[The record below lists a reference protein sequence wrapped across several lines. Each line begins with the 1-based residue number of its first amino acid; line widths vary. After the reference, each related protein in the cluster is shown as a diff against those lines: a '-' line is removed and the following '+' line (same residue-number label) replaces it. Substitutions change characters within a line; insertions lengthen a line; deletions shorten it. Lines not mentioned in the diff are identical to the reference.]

1 MNNMKKHVF
10 ILGVCFLLLSTIS
23 CKRQNAPNTYSV
35 IPYPNSLVPEEGT
48 FAFNKKTKMICTS
61 SLDSAS
67 QEVVRDFS
75 ALLNNVAGLR
85 TECVV
90 EEEKDEKNI
99 VFFDLDTSI
108 ADEGYSLDIDPSKII
123 IKASS
128 AAGFYYA
135 VQSLKQ
141 LLPIAVYEDK
151 KSDSAQKWEV
161 PCAHIDDAP
170 RFSYRGMH
178 LDVARHFFSVDE
190 VKRYIDLLAMHKLNV
205 FHWHLTDDQGWRIEI
220 KKYPKLTE
228 IGSIRKQTMVGKN
241 FDQFDNTP
249 YGGYYT
255 QDQIRDI
262 VNYAKERFVTIIP
275 EVDLPGHMVAA
286 LASYPSLGCMGGPYE
301 VQGIW
306 GVHPDV
312 LCAGKEETYEFVTD
326 VLSEVI
332 ELFPSRYIHIG
343 GDECPKDRWKK
354 CPLCQARIRK
364 LGLKTD
370 KEHTAEERLQ
380 SYFMTRV
387 EKFLN
392 ENDRQIIGWDE
403 ILEGGAAP
411 NATVMSWRGTD
422 GGVQAAKLRHNVVMT
437 PNTYLYFD
445 YYQSEDTQTE
455 PLAIGSY
462 VPLERVYGFEP
473 VPDTLDNDS
482 KKYIL
487 GAQANL
493 WTEYISD
500 FKQVE
505 YMLLPRLDALSEV
518 QWTQPENK
526 NWVNFLDRLQHNIQ
540 VYDLKGYNYGKHIF
554 GINPEYRI
562 IPEKH
567 CIEVTLRTQGDAPVY
582 YTLDGTVPTEKSTRY
597 TQPIELTENA
607 DLKAI
612 VVRSGMKT
620 NMFEKEYVFNKAT
633 ARKITLNS
641 VPNDRYTFKG
651 GQTLVDGMTGD
662 MGFATGRWIGF
673 SPGDLDAVID
683 LGETTFIS
691 KVELGILFDKD
702 NWIFPSDHI
711 SVSVSQDG
719 VKYNSV
725 ADTVLVLPDQSMKN
739 SRMIQG
745 VTFDPVNTR
754 YVKIKAISVK
764 SLPAWHGAK
773 GKPGFLFVDE
783 INIY

>member
-1 MNNMKKHVF
+1 MKKHVF
-10 ILGVCFLLLSTIS
+10 ILGICFLLLSIIS

-35 IPYPNSLVPEEGT
+35 IPYPNSLVQEDGT
-48 FAFNKKTKMICTS
+48 FVFNKKTKMICTS

-67 QEVVRDFS
+67 QEVVRNFS
-75 ALLNNVAGLR
+75 ALLNNVAGLK
-85 TECVV
+85 TECIVD
-90 EEEKDEKNI
+90 EEKSDKNI

-141 LLPIAVYEDK
+141 LLPIAVYGDK
-151 KSDSAQKWEV
+151 ESVSVEKWEV

-228 IGSIRKQTMVGKN
+228 IGSIRKHTMVEKN
-241 FDQFDNTP
+241 FDQYDNTP

-262 VNYAKERFVTIIP
+262 VNYAKERFITIIP

-286 LASYPSLGCMGGPYE
+286 LASYPSLGCTGGPYE
-301 VQGIW
+301 VQGVW

-392 ENDRQIIGWDE
+392 ENNRQIIGWDE

-462 VPLERVYGFEP
+462 VPLERVYDFEP

-597 TQPIELTENA
+597 TQPIELTENT

-612 VVRSGMKT
+612 VVRPGMKT

-633 ARKITLNS
+633 ARKIMLNS
-641 VPNDRYTFKG
+641 APNDRYTFKG
-651 GQTLVDGMTGD
+651 GQTLVDGMIGD
-662 MGFATGRWIGF
+662 IGFATGRWIGF

-702 NWIFPSDHI
+702 NWIFPSDHV
-711 SVSVSQDG
+711 SVLVSQDG

-725 ADTVLVLPDQSMKN
+725 ADTVLVLPDQSVKN
-739 SRMIQG
+739 DRMIQG
-745 VTFDPVNTR
+745 VAFDPVNTR
-754 YVKIKAISVK
+754 YVKIKANSVK

>member
-1 MNNMKKHVF
+1 
-10 ILGVCFLLLSTIS
+10 
-23 CKRQNAPNTYSV
+23 
-35 IPYPNSLVPEEGT
+35 
-48 FAFNKKTKMICTS
+48 
-61 SLDSAS
+61 
-67 QEVVRDFS
+67 
-75 ALLNNVAGLR
+75 
-85 TECVV
+85 
-90 EEEKDEKNI
+90 
-99 VFFDLDTSI
+99 
-108 ADEGYSLDIDPSKII
+108 
-123 IKASS
+123 
-128 AAGFYYA
+128 
-135 VQSLKQ
+135 
-141 LLPIAVYEDK
+141 
-151 KSDSAQKWEV
+151 
-161 PCAHIDDAP
+161 
-170 RFSYRGMH
+170 MH

-228 IGSIRKQTMVGKN
+228 VGSIRKHTMVEKN
-241 FDQFDNTP
+241 FDQYDNTP

-262 VNYAKERFVTIIP
+262 VNYAKERFITIIP

-286 LASYPSLGCMGGPYE
+286 LASYPSLGCTGGPYE
-301 VQGIW
+301 VQGMW

-445 YYQSEDTQTE
+445 YYQSEDTQAE

-462 VPLERVYGFEP
+462 VPLERVYDFEP

-518 QWTQPENK
+518 QWTRPENK

-597 TQPIELTENA
+597 TQPIELTENT

-612 VVRSGMKT
+612 VVRPGMKT

-641 VPNDRYTFKG
+641 APNDRYTFKG
-651 GQTLVDGMTGD
+651 GQTLVDGMIGD

-711 SVSVSQDG
+711 SVLVSQDG

-725 ADTVLVLPDQSMKN
+725 ADTVLVLPDQSVKN
-739 SRMIQG
+739 DRMIQG
-745 VTFDPVNTR
+745 VAFDPVNTR
-754 YVKIKAISVK
+754 YVKIKANSVK